1 MVIIVARTALGT
13 MHMITGRCVNKSRI
27 LDFEFAGLMKHWR
40 WKGRMEVR
48 RVVDIDIV
56 TNELQNLALQRFTT
70 LYSHTIG
77 TADRQTELIVYD
89 HSNNCQC
96 DRTLCTTTPPFERL
110 NNNQNQLECPFF

>member
-1 MVIIVARTALGT
+1 M
-13 MHMITGRCVNKSRI
+13 NYRI
-27 LDFEFAGLMKHWR
+27 SLTPMTKHR
-40 WKGRMEVR
+40 S
-48 RVVDIDIV
+48 
-56 TNELQNLALQRFTT
+56 RFTT

-110 NNNQNQLECPFF
+110 NNNQNQ